1 MAILKVVFVI
11 IGTLIGAGFA
21 SGQEIYIFFFSYGI
35 KGLIGIIVSSILIGI
50 TIYKTFQITKKNNT
64 KNYKEFL
71 DYLIKNEKIKNITNI
86 VVNIF
91 ILASFYI
98 MIAGFG
104 AYLEQELGFNSII
117 GSTILAILCFIIFKA
132 NVEGFVKVNSILIP
146 ILIIIITFIGILNL
160 KNIHI
165 SNLSYYLIEN
175 NNNWLITS
183 ILYASY
189 NSVLLIPALI
199 SIKDYIKN
207 NKNIKYISLIVTL
220 VTITLLTII
229 FLFLINVDVDIKELQ
244 MPAVYSINKIYP
256 NIKNIYGIIILISI
270 FTTAISLGISFLKNV
285 TKKQENYSIIATLI
299 CITSIIFSK
308 IGFSNLVNLLYPI
321 LGVLGMLLYQQ
332 VQNIGMIIGL
342 LPITGITL
350 PLISYGGSSMLS
362 YLVAFGIIM
371 NASAKAKKL
380 SDYVYE

>member
-1 MAILKVVFVI
+1 
-11 IGTLIGAGFA
+11 
-21 SGQEIYIFFFSYGI
+21 
-35 KGLIGIIVSSILIGI
+35 
-50 TIYKTFQITKKNNT
+50 
-64 KNYKEFL
+64 
-71 DYLIKNEKIKNITNI
+71 
-86 VVNIF
+86 
-91 ILASFYI
+91 

>member
-321 LGVLGMLLYQQ
+321 LGVLGMLQ
-332 VQNIGMIIGL
+332 IIQ
-342 LPITGITL
+342 
-350 PLISYGGSSMLS
+350 
-362 YLVAFGIIM
+362 III
-371 NASAKAKKL
+371 KR
-380 SDYVYE
+380 